1 MDVKNIL
8 LEYKQRIDSALS
20 SYFLEKDKEVSEYP
34 EIAKSIFE
42 DIKEYTLRGG
52 KRVRSTLVIHGYK
65 AFGGLD
71 DDEILKAALA
81 VELMQSF
88 LLVHDDIIDNDS
100 LRRGKPTLHKI
111 YESRFDNI
119 TDSSTKLGE
128 SIAIVAGD
136 IMSVLGNEILQK
148 TNFPIER
155 KLEAIRIFNKAC
167 ITTCIGQIM
176 DTLSSHEPD
185 FSKDDIKYVQQMKTA
200 TYTLEAPLHL
210 GATLAGASSEDLKKL
225 SDFAIPLG
233 EAFQIQDD
241 ILGMFGTEEKI
252 GKPVGSDLQEG
263 KKTLLIMIAL
273 EKSNDEEKEFLEL
286 VLGKEDVTELDIL
299 KAKTIIEET
308 GSLKYSQDKALELIE
323 KSKQALGKLDID
335 ESTKEF
341 FEGVAEYML
350 KRKY

>member
-1 MDVKNIL
+1 MDVKNKL
-8 LEYKQRIDSALS
+8 LEYKDKIDSALQT
-20 SYFLEKDKEVSEYP
+20 YFDNKKEEIDTLPRIGKDV
-34 EIAKSIFE
+34 FE

-52 KRVRSTLVIHGYK
+52 KRVRSTLVIYGYK
-65 AFGGLD
+65 AFGGEN

-88 LLVHDDIIDNDS
+88 LLAHDDIIDNDS

-119 TDSSTKLGE
+119 TDDSKKLGE

-136 IMSVLGNEILQK
+136 IMSVLGNEILQ
-148 TNFPIER
+148 NVDFPAER
-155 KLEAIRIFNKAC
+155 KLEAIKIFNKAC
-167 ITTCIGQIM
+167 VTTCVGQIM

-210 GATLAGASSEDLKKL
+210 GATLAGASKEDLEKL

-241 ILGMFGTEEKI
+241 ILGMFGTEDKI

-263 KKTLLIMIAL
+263 KKTLLVMVAL
-273 EKSNDEEKEFLEL
+273 EKCNDEEKEFLEL
-286 VLGKEDVTELDIL
+286 VLGKEDITELDIL

-308 GSLKYSQDKALELIE
+308 GALKYSQDKALELIE
-323 KSKQALGKLDID
+323 TSKQALGKLDID
-335 ESTKEF
+335 ENTKEF